1 MALQEQ
7 LALRVKDELKHEG
20 MASYFDVVRH
30 VKRMGAATVTEHPLP
45 TGQSAA
51 DKRREDHGRSSAVLL
66 CVADFGAS
74 HLGSFL
80 LPTFSSLNAIH
91 ELVAERRDPLQQV
104 VPT

>member
-20 MASYFDVVRH
+20 MASYFDVVCH

-45 TGQSAA
+45 TGQSAT

-74 HLGSFL
+74 HFGYFPFASTL
-80 LPTFSSLNAIH
+80 
-91 ELVAERRDPLQQV
+91 
-104 VPT
+104 

>member
-1 MALQEQ
+1 
-7 LALRVKDELKHEG
+7 
-20 MASYFDVVRH
+20 MASYFDVVCR

-45 TGQSAA
+45 TGQSTA

-74 HLGSFL
+74 HLGSFR
-80 LPTFSSLNAIH
+80 LPTASSLSAIH